1 MTTWVGHEGMMLSNI
16 TQRKTNTAC
25 SSLHVQPK
33 KAELS
38 GMKTDWWFPEAGAG
52 KGTKGIRK
60 GRPPVIRQT
69 SPGDTVPPDGY
80 GSQHCTYCMF
90 EAAKGVGLTGSHHK
104 GK

>member
-1 MTTWVGHEGMMLSNI
+1 MTTWIGHEGMMLSNI

-52 KGTKGIRK
+52 KGSKGIRGADPQSSDK
-60 GRPPVIRQT
+60 RV
-69 SPGDTVPPDGY
+69 PGTRCRRMATAHSTV
-80 GSQHCTYCMF
+80 
-90 EAAKGVGLTGSHHK
+90 LTAYLK
-104 GK
+104 LLRE